1 MDRYQIVEKIKAK
14 PVEPKYYS
22 VLLRTSG
29 NPIQEWLWAG
39 VAYTL
44 DDALIIAKLEMALV
58 RLRPDAYFL
67 AMFRAMP
74 ARDVINAM
82 SSMELK
88 KVETIKIKEKNN
100 EKSNSGS
107 DINVSADNGVRR
119 KILPHS

>member
-88 KVETIKIKEKNN
+88 KIEEPKAKNDEKT
-100 EKSNSGS
+100 NSG
-107 DINVSADNGVRR
+107 DILDIPADNGVRR